1 MTNTATETALP
12 SRVTMYFAQRPYT
25 LIDGINR
32 MSLATGGVRNASI
45 GANAGYNGH
54 RVDVS
59 RNAYGSFSASYTW
72 AGLCWLARSAT
83 FEQALVAAEQEYAR
97 GAKGAATR
105 VDCYT
110 VEQVEI
116 CKARG
121 YVTKEESDAL
131 TAQWRDARHDEIN
144 GALSFERQF
153 GVPAVGFLANSATV
167 AEYNAKVDQ
176 FIADRRANRN
186 RATA

>member
-1 MTNTATETALP
+1 MTNPATETALP
-12 SRVTMYFAQRPYT
+12 VRVTMYFPQRAYT

-32 MSLATGGVRNASI
+32 MALATGGVRNASI
-45 GANAGYNGH
+45 AANADYNGH

-97 GAKGAATR
+97 GALGAATM
-105 VDCYT
+105 VTCYT
-110 VEQVEI
+110 AEQLET

-121 YVTKEESDAL
+121 YVTKEENDAL
-131 TAQWRDARHDEIN
+131 TAQWRDARFDQVN
-144 GALSFERQF
+144 WALDLERKH
-153 GVPAVGFLANSATV
+153 GVPGTALLAQSTTV
-167 AEYNAKVDQ
+167 AEFNSKVDA
-176 FIADRRANRN
+176 FIAERRSSRK
-186 RATA
+186 TAA